1 MFWLNNFNRSRFSM
15 TVSTRNKLFTSLFA
29 LQVFMGNKP
38 TNSIL
43 FQKLTPFILGALL
56 GELYVPVVIC
66 SYSLSY
72 LFHET
77 HIITSSLFCSYHIL
91 TSSVIY
97 YWTDARQL
105 GIYLLMWLWER
116 FSILSKWLSA
126 SKTRATCGSHMS
138 A

>member
-1 MFWLNNFNRSRFSM
+1 MI
-15 TVSTRNKLFTSLFA
+15 VSIRIKLFTSLFA

-72 LFHET
+72 LFHEM
-77 HIITSSLFCSYHIL
+77 HGLNI
-91 TSSVIY
+91 
-97 YWTDARQL
+97 
-105 GIYLLMWLWER
+105 M
-116 FSILSKWLSA
+116 
-126 SKTRATCGSHMS
+126 
-138 A
+138 